1 MANMLKRCERFYL
14 LTILTT
20 LHRRRVA
27 LKNVLM
33 TRETTDQCCTE
44 EHLDVPPDNQIQDR
58 KIVTI
63 AAREMPAT
71 HPRRG
76 ASEERVDGAL

>member
-33 TRETTDQCCTE
+33 TRETTDQCCTQR
-44 EHLDVPPDNQIQDR
+44 LDAPPDNKIQDR
-58 KIVTI
+58 KMVTI